1 MIRFRQVDDGED
13 RIYFG
18 GSLVALLCVGSF
30 IMGAVI
36 FSGAAMDEFDDD
48 WLDDALNDVSRDF
61 EMLPQGIR
69 ESFESLEQ

>member
-36 FSGAAMDEFDDD
+36 F
-48 WLDDALNDVSRDF
+48 
-61 EMLPQGIR
+61 
-69 ESFESLEQ
+69 

>member
-1 MIRFRQVDDGED
+1 
-13 RIYFG
+13 
-18 GSLVALLCVGSF
+18 
-30 IMGAVI
+30 
-36 FSGAAMDEFDDD
+36 MDEFDDD